1 MYRIY
6 RTYKT
11 VRPKKARTA
20 DHKVQS
26 QLQSSSL
33 HIAQFVDHIGAKK
46 RFWNLKN
53 DRSFFFFLHALKAE
67 FLYYIFQ
74 TE

>member
-1 MYRIY
+1 MSLDTCCLFDASVMHIFLKNLKKYIRMYDRIY
-6 RTYKT
+6 TYKT

-33 HIAQFVDHIGAKK
+33 HIAQFVDHI
-46 RFWNLKN
+46 
-53 DRSFFFFLHALKAE
+53 
-67 FLYYIFQ
+67 
-74 TE
+74 

>member
-1 MYRIY
+1 MYDRIS
-6 RTYKT
+6 TYKT
-11 VRPKKARTA
+11 VWPKKARIA
-20 DHKVQS
+20 DHKMQS

-33 HIAQFVDHIGAKK
+33 HIAQFVDHIGVK

-53 DRSFFFFLHALKAE
+53 DRSFFFLHAPKAK

>member
-1 MYRIY
+1 MYDRIS
-6 RTYKT
+6 TYKI
-11 VRPKKARTA
+11 VRPKKARIA
-20 DHKVQS
+20 DHKMQS

-33 HIAQFVDHIGAKK
+33 HIAQFVDHIGVKT

-53 DRSFFFFLHALKAE
+53 DRSFFLHAPKAG

>member
-1 MYRIY
+1 MYDRIS
-6 RTYKT
+6 TYKT
-11 VRPKKARTA
+11 VQPKKARSA

-53 DRSFFFFLHALKAE
+53 DGSFFFTCTPKAE
-67 FLYYIFQ
+67 FLYYI
-74 TE
+74 